1 MALTLTAR
9 RERKKMRKIAV
20 KRRMAEKEKKGKKG
34 KERRAE
40 QGFRRDGK
48 IKEKEEEEREGKAQ
62 KTAAKDAT
70 DACVNSSTP
79 SLYARGQYQE
89 DTAAL

>member
-20 KRRMAEKEKKGKKG
+20 KRRMAEKGKKG

-40 QGFRRDGK
+40 QIFRKGGK
-48 IKEKEEEEREGKAQ
+48 IKGKEEEREEKA
-62 KTAAKDAT
+62 
-70 DACVNSSTP
+70 
-79 SLYARGQYQE
+79 
-89 DTAAL
+89 